1 MIRKEKETDNQGFTL
16 YNKVRDFNTY
26 VRINIANSIPS
37 VYRDIRIHL
46 LDECY
51 NMASL
56 LFGAVYN
63 KGNIRLKYLNDLR
76 IKLSLIDLL
85 ISDIRDYKIIK
96 DKTLNVAISKLAT
109 IKNIVYGWVVNEEKV
124 KK

>member
-1 MIRKEKETDNQGFTL
+1 MIKKEKEIDNQGFTL

-109 IKNIVYGWVVNEEKV
+109 IKNIVYGWVINEEKV

>member
-1 MIRKEKETDNQGFTL
+1 MIKNEKETDNQGFTL

>member
-1 MIRKEKETDNQGFTL
+1 MKLNENGKVEQDFTI
-16 YNKVRDFNTY
+16 YNKIKDFNSY
-26 VRINIANSIPS
+26 VRMNIANNIPS
-37 VYRDIRIHL
+37 IHRDMRIHL

-51 NMASL
+51 NLVSL

-76 IKLSLIDLL
+76 VKLSLIDY
-85 ISDIRDYKIIK
+85 IFTDIKECRVIK
-96 DKTLNVAISKLAT
+96 HKTLEVAINKLAI
-109 IKNIVYGWVVNEEKV
+109 IKNIIYGWIINEEKS